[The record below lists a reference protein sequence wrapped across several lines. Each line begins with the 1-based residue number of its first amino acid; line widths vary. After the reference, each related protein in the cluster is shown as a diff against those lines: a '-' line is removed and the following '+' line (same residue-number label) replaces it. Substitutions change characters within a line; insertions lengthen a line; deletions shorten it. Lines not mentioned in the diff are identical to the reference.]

1 MHSVRSITALALSLL
16 GLAALPTRAAEADV
30 PASFDR
36 GNGNGNGTGN
46 GTGNGNGT
54 GTGTGTGTGIA
65 KAIAIGGA
73 LKCDHAEVIGC
84 KAAPVADRSAAIS
97 DPALNE
103 SNIRRVRL
111 SYLDHG
117 DRYDP
122 KTRRAPPSPEKARDL
137 RIDPNAAGFSPHFT
151 TEAVYPDVL
160 GDRTVANLMANLID
174 NLIDNRPKEVV
185 VPAFGAPDSPGP
197 HLGFEFRFSEGEGSL
212 GWYTGAFG
220 GGEDHSVI
228 DRLDVTP
235 VRLAR
240 PLNTPLAR

>member
-1 MHSVRSITALALSLL
+1 MLSVRSITALALSLL

-36 GNGNGNGTGN
+36 GNGNGNGTGI
-46 GTGNGNGT
+46 GIGIGI
-54 GTGTGTGTGIA
+54 GIA

-97 DPALNE
+97 DPALGE

-185 VPAFGAPDSPGP
+185 GLAFGAPDSPRP

-220 GGEDHSVI
+220 GEDHSVY